1 MEEDTCPYQPWIFC
15 QETYL
20 FILAPLA
27 EKVISNH
34 ALHMLFYLDSIAPKA
49 TDFFCCHNLC

>member
-1 MEEDTCPYQPWIFC
+1 MEEDICPYQPWIFC
-15 QETYL
+15 QAIYV
-20 FILAPLA
+20 FILVPLA

-49 TDFFCCHNLC
+49 TDF